1 MKNRGAG
8 HTWADI
14 PVRAQ
19 PAECAHDYKELRT
32 FARGGPPVLTDRS
45 QFGTCPQLSGEASDE
60 RREEAAIRQGA
71 AAGCGSLCKA
81 AIKNEKLKMIFGLQP
96 AERTLEADLRD
107 ASCGPLPPPGCGPLG
122 PIGPNLLASIS
133 STPTDCTLF

>member
-32 FARGGPPVLTDRS
+32 FARGGPHGPNGPIPTRA
-45 QFGTCPQLSGEASDE
+45 CPQPSGEACDE
-60 RREEAAIRQGA
+60 LREEAALRQGA
-71 AAGCGSLCKA
+71 AAGCCSLCKA
-81 AIKNEKLKMIFGLQP
+81 AIKNEKMK
-96 AERTLEADLRD
+96 
-107 ASCGPLPPPGCGPLG
+107 
-122 PIGPNLLASIS
+122 N
-133 STPTDCTLF
+133 